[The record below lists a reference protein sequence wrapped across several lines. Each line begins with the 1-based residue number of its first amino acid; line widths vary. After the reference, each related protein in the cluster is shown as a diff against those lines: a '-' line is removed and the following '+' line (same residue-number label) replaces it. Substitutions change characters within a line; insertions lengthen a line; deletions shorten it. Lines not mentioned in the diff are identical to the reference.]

1 MDIAIIISAAVM
13 TIIAGIEFGCL
24 FICSKLRMKKVPVIA
39 VLPVLP
45 EDYQLHQKLE
55 YLENVLT
62 RKAHEIDGILLVSIN
77 AGDAQLSLC
86 SDFCK
91 AVPAASISDI
101 SDLEKKLPEMFAF
114 QNEI

>member
-13 TIIAGIEFGCL
+13 TVIAGIEFGCL
-24 FICSKLRMKKVPVIA
+24 FICSKIRMKKVPVIA

-45 EDYQLHQKLE
+45 EDSQLRQKLE

-62 RKAHEIDGILLVSIN
+62 RKAHEIDGILLVSFN
-77 AGDAQLSLC
+77 AGEEQLTLC
-86 SDFCK
+86 REFCN
-91 AVPAASISDI
+91 AVPSASISDI
-101 SDLEKKLPEMFAF
+101 CELEKKLPEMFAF